1 MRASVF
7 SLARLAASRCA
18 SVGLVLI
25 VRACGVLLA
34 LHIDGHQTDWLE
46 GEREREGEKD
56 APTRLQQ
63 RLWREG
69 IMAEGEGEKIR
80 ARAHLLETLRLR
92 LRRGEEREERDDL
105 RGEALGG
112 VAVFAKT

>member
-1 MRASVF
+1 MGI
-7 SLARLAASRCA
+7 RLT
-18 SVGLVLI
+18 GW
-25 VRACGVLLA
+25 
-34 LHIDGHQTDWLE
+34 QE

-112 VAVFAKT
+112 VAVFEKT